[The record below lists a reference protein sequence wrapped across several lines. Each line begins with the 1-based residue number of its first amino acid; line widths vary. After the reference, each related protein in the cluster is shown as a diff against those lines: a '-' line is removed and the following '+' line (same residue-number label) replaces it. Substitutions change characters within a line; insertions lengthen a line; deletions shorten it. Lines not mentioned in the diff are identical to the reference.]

1 MAFAFQVFFDFAGYS
16 DIAIGLGLIFGVRL
30 PRNFDAPF
38 RSTNIVEFWRRWHMT
53 LTRFLRDYVFTPLA
67 RAPIGGDRHRMTR
80 ALFAILLTMALCG
93 LWHGAGWTYVL
104 WGTLQGIAIV
114 VATWWARHMPSLP
127 AGLGC
132 AATVGFFLVTIVLF
146 RAGSLGAA
154 VHIYE
159 GMTILPSDWSGARTI
174 AIAAFCA
181 IGLPASHVL
190 VMQLTKAPSRP
201 IAAMLA
207 VATLVVLLHIARL
220 SNHEF
225 IYFQF

>member
-1 MAFAFQVFFDFAGYS
+1 
-16 DIAIGLGLIFGVRL
+16 
-30 PRNFDAPF
+30 
-38 RSTNIVEFWRRWHMT
+38 
-53 LTRFLRDYVFTPLA
+53 
-67 RAPIGGDRHRMTR
+67 
-80 ALFAILLTMALCG
+80 
-93 LWHGAGWTYVL
+93 
-104 WGTLQGIAIV
+104 
-114 VATWWARHMPSLP
+114 
-127 AGLGC
+127 
-132 AATVGFFLVTIVLF
+132 
-146 RAGSLGAA
+146 
-154 VHIYE
+154 
-159 GMTILPSDWSGARTI
+159 MTILPSDWSGARTI